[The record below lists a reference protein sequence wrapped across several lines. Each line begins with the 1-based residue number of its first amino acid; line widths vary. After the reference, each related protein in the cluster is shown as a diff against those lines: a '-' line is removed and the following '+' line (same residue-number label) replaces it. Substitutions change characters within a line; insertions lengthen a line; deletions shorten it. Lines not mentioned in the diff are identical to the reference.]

1 MVFNVKLEDI
11 SKAISEVINNAM
23 NSVVTIST
31 VRMAIDILFGLAP
44 IKGVGSG
51 FIIDDRGFIVTNN
64 HVVQGTSKVTV
75 VLPDGESVDGEV
87 IAGDPYRDLALI
99 KISMS
104 GLKPIKM
111 GDSDKIR
118 VGEIVFALGSPL
130 GLPGPTV
137 TMGVVSA
144 IGRTIT
150 AENIVLE
157 DLIQTDAAI
166 NPGNS
171 GGPLINASGEAIGVT
186 TAIIPFAQ
194 GIGFAIPIN
203 TVKRF
208 LEMIFRFGRPVIV
221 FIGVYVAPL
230 TIETARAVRFPISN
244 GLVVVGVV
252 RGGPAYRVGIQRG
265 DIIVRANGRNLYR
278 VSDLRAVVEESI
290 DRGYVE
296 LEIYR
301 NGKIYRV
308 EVPIVIEEVE

>member
-1 MVFNVKLEDI
+1 MRLEDI
-11 SKAISEVINNAM
+11 SEAISEVIDSAM

-31 VRMAIDILFGLAP
+31 VRIALDALFGLAP
-44 IKGVGSG
+44 VKGVGSG
-51 FIIDDRGFIVTNN
+51 FIIDERGFIVTNN
-64 HVVQGTSKVTV
+64 HVIQGASKVMV
-75 VLPDGESVDGEV
+75 ILPGGESIDGEV
-87 IAGDPYRDLALI
+87 IAGDPYRDLALV
-99 KISMS
+99 KISIG
-104 GLKPIKM
+104 GLKPIRM

-144 IGRTIT
+144 VGRTIA
-150 AENIVLE
+150 AEDIVLE

-186 TAIIPFAQ
+186 TAIVPFAQ

-203 TVKRF
+203 TVRRF
-208 LEMIFRFGRPVIV
+208 LEMVSRFGRSVMA

-230 TIETARAVRFPISN
+230 TSKTARAVRFPVSN

-252 RGGPAYRVGIQRG
+252 RGGPAYRVGIRRG
-265 DIIVRANGRNLYR
+265 DIIVRANGKDLYR
-278 VSDLRAVVEESI
+278 VSDLRTIVEESV
-290 DRGYVE
+290 DKGYVE

-301 NGKIYRV
+301 DGRTYRV
-308 EVPIVIEEVE
+308 EVPIVVEEVE